1 LAPEDTTWKEVEQ
14 LQQQFPLVN
23 LANKVLLQG
32 GRMIITQPCHFEP
45 RGFINPTQN
54 TWSLRMTAKQGARDY
69 VDKQEEIAAQG
80 VNLQEL
86 GVQ

>member
-1 LAPEDTTWKEVEQ
+1 
-14 LQQQFPLVN
+14 
-23 LANKVLLQG
+23 
-32 GRMIITQPCHFEP
+32 MIITQPCHIEP
-45 RGFINPTQN
+45 RGLISPTQN
-54 TWSLRMTAKQGARDY
+54 TWYLRMTAKQGARGY